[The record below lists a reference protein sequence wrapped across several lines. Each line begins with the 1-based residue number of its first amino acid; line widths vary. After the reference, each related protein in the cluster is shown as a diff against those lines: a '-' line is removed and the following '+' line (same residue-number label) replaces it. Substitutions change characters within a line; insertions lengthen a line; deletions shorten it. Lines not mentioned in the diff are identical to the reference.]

1 MPPVTV
7 ATLRAVVTLE
17 DRQLQQGL
25 AKTRQGFKD
34 TAREADK
41 ASRDFNKAE
50 KEASSLGKTLSRV
63 GGIIGAGAVL
73 EGVRRF
79 AGESVKAASDLQES
93 MSKVNVVF
101 ETNAKEIV
109 DWSKTSATAMG
120 ISQQK
125 ALETAGTFGNLFV
138 ALKIGRT
145 ESTAMSK
152 SLVQLGS
159 DLGSFNNVSADEAL
173 LALRAGL
180 VGETEPLRR
189 FGVNL
194 NQATLEA
201 EAMRMG
207 LTKAGE
213 ELTAAAKAQAAY
225 SLILEQTKTAQGDFA
240 RTSGGVAAKTKQAA
254 AELENLKATIGEDLI
269 PVQLELLKVGRDLLK
284 FFTDLPDPVKRAAI
298 AIGLTAGIMAPGI
311 AAFAQL
317 VGLIRDLKGAGAAGA
332 GVKGLAKTVAAEA
345 GATAAGQALGG
356 AVAPTVA
363 AGAARTGLLSR
374 LGAGARTLAGR
385 AFLPAAIATTAAT
398 VAHVGGNYAD
408 ARFGKAPVSF
418 GDTLDA
424 LNPFSN
430 RQAREDAANRARME
444 EFRKAR
450 ASGQSP
456 AQQAQ
461 RAAAEAAAAK
471 IPTPP
476 SKETLDKEAKALTDK
491 LANVYDARVAQA
503 KALVEGTPESKRAEA
518 EAKAM
523 LPLIGGRITEIQK
536 LQAEEKRRNGDTETY
551 YQLERERWQLE
562 GEAKSIQS
570 DLAKAA
576 EERQK
581 EAIEQQKELRE
592 SQNRLA
598 MQIAEFRISGV
609 REEQRAQ
616 AELMAKQPVL
626 QNLQRQISD
635 EARSL
640 VPKMRGNADL
650 QKRYLELGE
659 EWYRHA
665 ATIEELKLSASQEQA
680 NNLKKLQDDQKKAAE
695 EAKRAKE
702 EGERLVRQQA
712 EEKQDVA
719 SARVGLLE
727 ARLRN
732 IPGLSD
738 QQRQQLLIP
747 ELQKERQSMLTA
759 LPGETESEK
768 LRRLTGAAGIE
779 NRILSAMGILGD
791 GAKGRQFDPFGGN
804 GPQRLI
810 GGGFAPGVDPRQQ
823 ALAIAQSAGRGRMP
837 SPTVIIVESRGDLLR
852 QLDALERGIT
862 P

>member
-1 MPPVTV
+1 
-7 ATLRAVVTLE
+7 
-17 DRQLQQGL
+17 
-25 AKTRQGFKD
+25 
-34 TAREADK
+34 
-41 ASRDFNKAE
+41 
-50 KEASSLGKTLSRV
+50 
-63 GGIIGAGAVL
+63 
-73 EGVRRF
+73 
-79 AGESVKAASDLQES
+79 
-93 MSKVNVVF
+93 
-101 ETNAKEIV
+101 
-109 DWSKTSATAMG
+109 
-120 ISQQK
+120 
-125 ALETAGTFGNLFV
+125 
-138 ALKIGRT
+138 
-145 ESTAMSK
+145 
-152 SLVQLGS
+152 
-159 DLGSFNNVSADEAL
+159 
-173 LALRAGL
+173 
-180 VGETEPLRR
+180 
-189 FGVNL
+189 
-194 NQATLEA
+194 
-201 EAMRMG
+201 MR
-207 LTKAGE
+207 AGE
-213 ELTAAAKAQAAY
+213 ELTAAAKAQASY
-225 SLILEQTKTAQGDFA
+225 SLILQQTGNAQGDFA
-240 RTSGGVAAKTKQAA
+240 RTSSGAANQTRIAK

-269 PVQLELLKVGRDLLK
+269 PIQLELLKVGRDLLK

-311 AAFAQL
+311 TAFAQL
-317 VGLIRDLKGAGAAGA
+317 VGLIRDLKGAGTAGNA
-332 GVKGLAKTVAAEA
+332 VKGLAKTVATEA
-345 GATAAGQALGG
+345 AGTAVGNALGNAATGATAAKG
-356 AVAPTVA
+356 
-363 AGAARTGLLSR
+363 TGLLSR
-374 LGAGARTLAGR
+374 LGAGASRLGGFAKGLAGR
-385 AFLPAAIATTAAT
+385 AALPLAIVTTAGAIA
-398 VAHVGGNYAD
+398 HHGGNFAD

-430 RQAREDAANRARME
+430 RQAREDAALKQQME

-450 ASGQSP
+450 AAGQSP
-456 AQQAQ
+456 GQQAQ
-461 RAAAEAAAAK
+461 KAAADAAAAK

-702 EGERLVRQQA
+702 EGDRLVRQQA
-712 EEKQDVA
+712 EEKQDIA

-791 GAKGRQFDPFGGN
+791 GARGRQFDPFGGN

-837 SPTVIIVESRGDLLR
+837 APTVIIVESRSDLLR